1 MACAGL
7 RADLPEWKF
16 PSRTF
21 RGLEQDCQ
29 KNMVKDGCELLQA
42 QYVNLP
48 QKVELREGS
57 TSATPVTHPCDGR
70 HNDFRRRS
78 PKPETPLPAD
88 SARGGVPVRREDHA
102 MVYLPVSM
110 TFWAIVCR
118 NATRLKGSYL
128 ASRRRMASCER
139 SMSPS
144 AQAAMTI
151 FAALSTLSI
160 APAM

>member
-70 HNDFRRRS
+70 HNDFHRRS
-78 PKPETPLPAD
+78 PKPEPHFRQIRPEV
-88 SARGGVPVRREDHA
+88 G
-102 MVYLPVSM
+102 YLSDVKI
-110 TFWAIVCR
+110 TRWCTCR
-118 NATRLKGSYL
+118 
-128 ASRRRMASCER
+128 SR
-139 SMSPS
+139 
-144 AQAAMTI
+144 
-151 FAALSTLSI
+151 
-160 APAM
+160 